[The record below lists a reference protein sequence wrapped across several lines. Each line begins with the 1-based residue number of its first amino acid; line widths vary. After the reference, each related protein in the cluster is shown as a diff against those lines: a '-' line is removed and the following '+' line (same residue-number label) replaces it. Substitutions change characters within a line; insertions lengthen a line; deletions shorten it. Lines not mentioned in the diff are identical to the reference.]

1 MVTLLTF
8 MLDDCK
14 CALPI
19 SAVERTYRAVAV
31 TPLPRAPEIVMGIV
45 NVRGIV
51 QPVID
56 LRHCFQLPQKILSP
70 NDHLV
75 IGHTSRR
82 SVALIVDSVAG
93 VIDCDQQDI
102 ATADTVLPGMQY
114 VCGIARLKDGMI
126 LIHDLDR
133 FLSLEEETALDQA
146 MEVLHHGP
154 Q

>member
-1 MVTLLTF
+1 MITLLAF
-8 MLDDCK
+8 MLDERI

-31 TPLPRAPEIVMGIV
+31 TPLPKAPEIVMGVV
-45 NVRGIV
+45 NVRGVV

-56 LRHCFQLPQKILSP
+56 LRRCFRLPQKPLTP
-70 NDHLV
+70 YDHLV

-93 VIDCDQQDI
+93 VIDCAEQMI
-102 ATADTVLPGMQY
+102 AAADTVLPGMEY
-114 VCGIARLKDGMI
+114 VSGIARLEDGMI
-126 LIHDLDR
+126 LIHDLNR

-146 MEVLHHGP
+146 MELFHGTR
-154 Q
+154 